1 MKEDYSTELFRRID
15 EKKQKRI
22 LEMAGDE
29 FAREGYSGANTNK
42 IAEKIGISVGSLY
55 KYFRTKENLFLA
67 TVHKGRRDLEKV
79 FDTVTG
85 IDGGLF
91 EKIDALIG
99 IIQDYSRNHPQI
111 TKLYNEL
118 TSEGNVDLARKLSA
132 ELEAP
137 AANYYRQLITDAQQ
151 AGEINEDTPPE
162 ILAFFM
168 DNLFLTLQFSYA
180 GIYYQERMRIFLGDR
195 YADRDTLVRTSLC
208 EFIRAALGGDKWT
221 A

>member
-1 MKEDYSTELFRRID
+1 MSEDYSTDLFRRID
-15 EKKQKRI
+15 EEKQKRI
-22 LEMAGDE
+22 LDLAGEE
-29 FAREGYSGANTNK
+29 FSREGFSGANTNR

-67 TVHKGRRDLEKV
+67 TIRRGRKELEQV
-79 FDTVTG
+79 LNTVAE

-99 IIQDYSRNHPQI
+99 IIQDYSRHHPQI
-111 TKLYNEL
+111 TRLYNEL
-118 TSEGNVDLARKLSA
+118 TSEGNVALAQSLSS

-137 AANYYRQLITDAQQ
+137 AAEYYRRLIADAQKS
-151 AGEINEDTPPE
+151 GEISNDNPPE

-180 GIYYQERMRIFLGDR
+180 SAYYQERMRVFLGKRLSNKDK
-195 YADRDTLVRTSLC
+195 LVRSSLLD
-208 EFIRAALGGDKWT
+208 FIRSALGVR
-221 A
+221 